1 MRRLVS
7 RFLLTILIKLPSTL
21 LADDTKRVATLVDF
35 TAIQSERSVVEANVD
50 INNATIASV
59 ANAQRLVSIF
69 FQDAKIQIPSRDFS
83 CIIHVVRW
91 GVDSKTEAAKDVVT
105 KSNWYVYNPQS
116 NWTDADLLSNKRIYG
131 VRRPYILAIHLNV
144 PSGISDF
151 LFAYKYNAVHR
162 LPANIQNLKSAI
174 ELFKS
179 TTKALD
185 LTGTIGMWALG
196 SLEGDPPSDITV
208 TSAVLSGGKEM
219 TLETANTKFDD
230 EGLYRWDISI
240 GVPIAS
246 YKQLQSVVD
255 ATGQV
260 NMANIDKRNL
270 LILGNLF
277 LKPVDVKSSTFLT
290 IPHLVGGISLASKPL
305 HGAMAG
311 IGWGPVISNFYIGTM
326 IITDNLP
333 NHRVVH
339 HYKLAFGL
347 NFPMRTLAEKLGLK
361 TQIN

>member
-1 MRRLVS
+1 MRHPILGLLLV
-7 RFLLTILIKLPSTL
+7 FVGAIQC
-21 LADDTKRVATLVDF
+21 AYGDDTKPVATLIQF
-35 TAIQSERSVVEANVD
+35 TPIQSEEAVVKTNID

-59 ANAQRLVSIF
+59 ANAKQIVSTF
-69 FQDAKIQIPSRDFS
+69 FQSAKIQIPNSDFS

-91 GVDSKTEAAKDVVT
+91 GVDTKTSKDVVT

-116 NWTDADLLSNKRIYG
+116 SWTDADLLGNNRIFG
-131 VRRPYILAIHLNV
+131 VGKPYILAIHLNV

-151 LFAYKYNAVHR
+151 QFAYKYNTVHR
-162 LPANIQNLKSAI
+162 LPANIQNLQSAI
-174 ELFKS
+174 DLFRPS
-179 TTKALD
+179 TKGMD
-185 LTGTIGMWALG
+185 LTTSIGMWALG
-196 SLEGDPPSDITV
+196 SLEGNPPSDITI
-208 TSAVLSGGKEM
+208 TSAILNSGVQM
-219 TLETANTKFDD
+219 NLETSNKKFDD

-255 ATGQV
+255 NTGQV
-260 NMANIDKRNL
+260 NTANIDRRNL
-270 LILGNLF
+270 LVLGNLF
-277 LKPVDVKSSTFLT
+277 LKPVDVKGSTFLT

-311 IGWGPVISNFYIGTM
+311 FGWGPVISNFYIGAM

-333 NHRVVH
+333 NHKLAH

-347 NFPMRTLAEKLGLK
+347 NLPMRTLAAKLGLK
-361 TQIN
+361 SQI